1 MSLRDW
7 LANRWIVAH
16 EPSVEEMAD
25 LLAVVDR
32 DLEDAAV
39 PRLSGHVVHGS
50 RHTHLAFTPLARRLN
65 RTRDR
70 GPAPPVTRLEAT
82 RAGTVT
88 PESRITRMGRIAPV
102 WSQITEPRAVQQRFV
117 GSVRSNQLML
127 LHKAP
132 RVEWLSGRSDRFA

>member
-65 RTRDR
+65 RDA
-70 GPAPPVTRLEAT
+70 GPRSSPTSYQA
-82 RAGTVT
+82 
-88 PESRITRMGRIAPV
+88 
-102 WSQITEPRAVQQRFV
+102 
-117 GSVRSNQLML
+117 RSNPSR
-127 LHKAP
+127 H
-132 RVEWLSGRSDRFA
+132 RNT